1 MFNMFGLILVLCL
14 SHNTMMAASDSLNTS
29 IPERATPQGADAT
42 VLRQLLNQETLIRMS
57 VEKNVHVL
65 MKDMVSLKD
74 SLLSLQSE
82 MAGIRQIAKDGIADS
97 KEKIEGLKSE
107 LQGLEE
113 NLEERLVEQNKTGLN
128 LFEKLTKF
136 KNEMN
141 GFQTDIQTSLAQNN
155 KNTSEVLSDIK
166 VQVRLLSTS
175 LMGLDQ
181 RVKQLDQTVPTRL
194 EENYKMVSSQMSN
207 ISANILEKTNK
218 SLHSLKSEIAETK
231 YDQLKLS
238 AAILSLEWF
247 RNNISSGLIDSKAP
261 MVVAFTAGVTESK
274 RYWRSGNLMFSTII
288 YNEGGAYDASTGV
301 FTSPTDGIF
310 VFYVTITAYSSNTIY
325 VDIVKNRSSS
335 VRALAYGGTSHQ
347 TGTNMA
353 VFSLRRGDKVWVK
366 YHSGQGF
373 YTDSTPITSFTGF
386 MIS

>member
-1 MFNMFGLILVLCL
+1 
-14 SHNTMMAASDSLNTS
+14 MMAASDSLNTS
-29 IPERATPQGADAT
+29 IPERATSQGADAT

-107 LQGLEE
+107 LQSLKETGE
-113 NLEERLVEQNKTGLN
+113 NLEERLVEQNKT
-128 LFEKLTKF
+128 
-136 KNEMN
+136 
-141 GFQTDIQTSLAQNN
+141 
-155 KNTSEVLSDIK
+155 
-166 VQVRLLSTS
+166 
-175 LMGLDQ
+175 
-181 RVKQLDQTVPTRL
+181 
-194 EENYKMVSSQMSN
+194 
-207 ISANILEKTNK
+207 EKTNE

-274 RYWRSGNLMFSTII
+274 RFWSSGNLIFSTII

-335 VRALAYGGTSHQ
+335 VRALAYGGSSYQ

-353 VFSLRRGDKVWVK
+353 VFSLGRGDKVWVK
-366 YHSGQGF
+366 QHSGQGF
-373 YTDSTPITSFTGF
+373 YTASTPITSFTGF

>member
-1 MFNMFGLILVLCL
+1 MFGLILVLCL
-14 SHNTMMAASDSLNTS
+14 SHNKMMAASDSLNTS
-29 IPERATPQGADAT
+29 IPERATSQGADAT

-107 LQGLEE
+107 LQSLKETGE

-128 LFEKLTKF
+128 LFDKFMKF

-141 GFQTDIQTSLAQNN
+141 GFQTDIQTSFAQNN

-194 EENYKMVSSQMSN
+194 EEN
-207 ISANILEKTNK
+207 
-218 SLHSLKSEIAETK
+218 
-231 YDQLKLS
+231 
-238 AAILSLEWF
+238 
-247 RNNISSGLIDSKAP
+247 
-261 MVVAFTAGVTESK
+261 
-274 RYWRSGNLMFSTII
+274 
-288 YNEGGAYDASTGV
+288 
-301 FTSPTDGIF
+301 
-310 VFYVTITAYSSNTIY
+310 
-325 VDIVKNRSSS
+325 
-335 VRALAYGGTSHQ
+335 
-347 TGTNMA
+347 
-353 VFSLRRGDKVWVK
+353 
-366 YHSGQGF
+366 
-373 YTDSTPITSFTGF
+373 
-386 MIS
+386 